1 MKIYNN
7 KLKESWIIDRII
19 DEWTLYNKD
28 IVTKNL
34 FNSDIIWI
42 IANWKLKGVPKV
54 YLKNKKV
61 VASIYHIDFENFKQE
76 DEKNFYKLDKYVDY
90 YHVISLKTKEQLQ
103 KLTTKRIYSI
113 PFWVNQNH
121 FFHISNKTELRKK
134 YGFSKND
141 YILGS
146 FQRDTEGSD
155 LKSPKLIKGPDIFVE
170 LVKKINHKNPN
181 LKVLL
186 AGTRRQYIINMLKQ
200 ENIKFTYFE
209 MVDFVILNEL
219 YNLLD
224 LYLVTSRLEGGP
236 QAILESA
243 VTKTPILSTDVG
255 VASEILH
262 ENAIFSPNSFELSQP
277 MTEYAYKKSR
287 EFLIPSGIDKF
298 RRMFE
303 DVYES

>member
-113 PFWVNQNH
+113 H
-121 FFHISNKTELRKK
+121 FGKSKSF
-134 YGFSKND
+134 FS
-141 YILGS
+141 Y
-146 FQRDTEGSD
+146 FQ
-155 LKSPKLIKGPDIFVE
+155 
-170 LVKKINHKNPN
+170 
-181 LKVLL
+181 
-186 AGTRRQYIINMLKQ
+186 
-200 ENIKFTYFE
+200 
-209 MVDFVILNEL
+209 
-219 YNLLD
+219 
-224 LYLVTSRLEGGP
+224 
-236 QAILESA
+236 
-243 VTKTPILSTDVG
+243 
-255 VASEILH
+255 
-262 ENAIFSPNSFELSQP
+262 
-277 MTEYAYKKSR
+277 
-287 EFLIPSGIDKF
+287 
-298 RRMFE
+298 
-303 DVYES
+303 

>member
-103 KLTTKRIYSI
+103 KLTTKEFIAS
-113 PFWVNQNH
+113 H
-121 FFHISNKTELRKK
+121 F
-134 YGFSKND
+134 G
-141 YILGS
+141 
-146 FQRDTEGSD
+146 
-155 LKSPKLIKGPDIFVE
+155 
-170 LVKKINHKNPN
+170 
-181 LKVLL
+181 
-186 AGTRRQYIINMLKQ
+186 
-200 ENIKFTYFE
+200 
-209 MVDFVILNEL
+209 
-219 YNLLD
+219 
-224 LYLVTSRLEGGP
+224 
-236 QAILESA
+236 
-243 VTKTPILSTDVG
+243 
-255 VASEILH
+255 
-262 ENAIFSPNSFELSQP
+262 
-277 MTEYAYKKSR
+277 
-287 EFLIPSGIDKF
+287 
-298 RRMFE
+298 
-303 DVYES
+303 